1 MLADIISVLA
11 MAYGTAGKRE
21 ALKYRLAGE
30 SGAVDEWGHEYV
42 KHLAMEIGQEYKE
55 FVGEMGGLDGHS
67 ALSTL
72 TNHIVRFFLD
82 HNAEPDAVD
91 LLVTCEQLPRLL
103 HALNP
108 ATDDIDRVCRYL
120 ISCAPFEPCPDD
132 VALLMAAHD
141 LYLLQGR
148 FPEALNISIKL
159 NRQDLIK
166 SDFDT
171 CLDK

>member
-11 MAYGTAGKRE
+11 MAYSPAGKRE
-21 ALKYRLAGE
+21 ALKYRLLGE
-30 SGAVDEWGHEYV
+30 SGAVEEWGHEYV

-55 FVGEMGGLDGHS
+55 VIGELGGLDGHS

-72 TNHIVRFFLD
+72 TNHIVRFFLN

-91 LLVTCEQLPRLL
+91 LLVACEQLPRLL

-108 ATDDIDRVCRYL
+108 ETDDMDRICRYL
-120 ISCAPFEPCPDD
+120 ISCAPFEACPDD
-132 VALLMAAHD
+132 VALLLIAHD
-141 LYLLQGR
+141 LYLRQSR
-148 FPEALNISIKL
+148 FPEALNIAIKL

-166 SDFDT
+166 SDFDG
-171 CLDK
+171 CPDK

>member
-11 MAYGTAGKRE
+11 MAYGGEAKRE
-21 ALKYRLAGE
+21 ALKFRLAGE

-42 KHLAMEIGQEYKE
+42 KHLAMEIGQEYRA
-55 FVGEMGGLDGHS
+55 VIGEMGGLDGHS

-91 LLVTCEQLPRLL
+91 LLISCEQLPRLL

-108 ATDDIDRVCRYL
+108 DDDADRVIRYL
-120 ISCAPFEPCPDD
+120 LSCTPFEAYPDD
-132 VALLMAAHD
+132 MLLLQVAHD
-141 LYLLQGR
+141 LCLKLDRY
-148 FPEALNISIKL
+148 PEALNIAIKM
-159 NRQDLIK
+159 NRRDLIK
-166 SDFDT
+166 SDFDS
-171 CLDK
+171 CSDR